1 MAFMTIDTNDLKQV
15 WVFNGNRNRF
25 PSAVFTER
33 HLAEAWI
40 QKNRLEG
47 TLTAYPL
54 NISIYD
60 WAIEKEYF
68 TPEKDEQSSP
78 NFIANFSSASQEH
91 YHFEKEEEAPSVG
104 ELP

>member
-1 MAFMTIDTNDLKQV
+1 MAIDTTDLKQV
-15 WVFNGNRNRF
+15 WVFNGARNRF

-33 HLAEAWI
+33 SLAEAWI
-40 QKNRLEG
+40 QKNQLEG

-54 NISIYD
+54 NISAYA

-68 TPEKDEQSSP
+68 TPKTEEHASP

-91 YHFEKEEEAPSVG
+91 YHFENEEQAPIT
-104 ELP
+104 ED